1 MFLANTFKLAPVAFF
16 LKSLGFNDGLFSHNI
31 LFFDLSCVILNL
43 AYNLCAKVTAR
54 KEISYGNLHKS
65 AKQRR
70 KKMRKKLLSALLAS
84 TMVLSLTA
92 CGTTSTTSTTG
103 TTEEVRL
110 LNGKP
115 EINDQLQALA
125 AKYNEE
131 TGNTLVVE
139 TIGGDTNASDELKK
153 MYQAHNMPDIFV
165 IEANQAANWDGML
178 ADLAGEDWTNKTGF
192 ELVDANMGT
201 IGFPYTV
208 EATALGYNADLLK
221 AAGVDPASLTTPA
234 AWQAACE
241 TLDSKKD
248 ELGITAVF
256 GWCAEPTNL
265 GWSSGTH
272 VFGQYLDAGL
282 KADDTTYIDLL
293 NDGGKIDE
301 ARMKNFAEFIG
312 MMNKYS
318 DPALL
323 IDGTYDNQVAGFK
336 DGKYV
341 FITQGNWC
349 VTSPDDVSFECG
361 FAPYAFEDG
370 INTIIAGPPSYWV
383 AYGEGNVDGAK
394 AFFNWCAGD
403 SAQNILVND
412 AGLVSPFDDCQY
424 EAVNPFYK
432 SMNSYITAGNYSGW
446 HTMLKKDGLQNETCN
461 VFADYAKGK
470 LDADGFVSTIA
481 KVIADYYAQ

>member
-1 MFLANTFKLAPVAFF
+1 MK
-16 LKSLGFNDGLFSHNI
+16 
-31 LFFDLSCVILNL
+31 
-43 AYNLCAKVTAR
+43 
-54 KEISYGNLHKS
+54 
-65 AKQRR
+65 
-70 KKMRKKLLSALLAS
+70 KKLMSVVLAS
-84 TMVLSLTA
+84 TMVLSLAA
-92 CGTTSTTSTTG
+92 CGTTGTTDTTTTSDNTATEAQPTATESTDATA
-103 TTEEVRL
+103 TTEAAPADTATASVGSVRL

-115 EINDQLQALA
+115 EINDQMQALA
-125 AKYNEE
+125 AKYKEE
-131 TGNTLVVE
+131 TGNELIVE

-153 MYQAHNMPDIFV
+153 MYQADNMPDIFV

-178 ADLAGEDWTNKTGF
+178 ADLAGEEWTNKTGF
-192 ELVDANMGT
+192 ELIDSKMGT

-221 AAGVDPASLTTPA
+221 AAGVDPASLTSPD
-234 AWQAACE
+234 AWKAACE
-241 TLDSKKD
+241 TLDAKKD

-312 MMNKYS
+312 MMNQYS

-336 DGKYV
+336 EGKYV

-349 VTSPDDVSFECG
+349 VTSPADISFEAG

-383 AYGEGNVDGAK
+383 AYANGNVDGAK

-470 LDADGFVSTIA
+470 LDADGFVSTMA
-481 KVIADYYAQ
+481 KVIAGYYAQ

>member
-1 MFLANTFKLAPVAFF
+1 MK
-16 LKSLGFNDGLFSHNI
+16 
-31 LFFDLSCVILNL
+31 
-43 AYNLCAKVTAR
+43 
-54 KEISYGNLHKS
+54 
-65 AKQRR
+65 
-70 KKMRKKLLSALLAS
+70 KKLMSVLLAGS
-84 TMVLSLTA
+84 MVLSLAA
-92 CGTTSTTSTTG
+92 CGETAADTTTSSDNTEAQTETQSAD
-103 TTEEVRL
+103 TTETAAATSEVAGTQEAVRL

-115 EINDQLQALA
+115 EINDQMQALA
-125 AKYNEE
+125 AKYLEE
-131 TGNTLVVE
+131 TGNVLTVE

-153 MYQAHNMPDIFV
+153 MYQADNMPDIFV

-178 ADLAGEDWTNKTGF
+178 ADLSGEEWTNKTGF
-192 ELVDANMGT
+192 ELVDSTMGT

-208 EATALGYNADLLK
+208 EATALGYNADILAK
-221 AAGVDPASLTTPA
+221 AGIDPSTLTSPD
-234 AWQAACE
+234 AWKAACE

-301 ARMKNFAEFIG
+301 ARMKKFAEFIG
-312 MMNKYS
+312 MMNQYS

-323 IDGTYDNQVAGFK
+323 VDGTYDNQVAGFK
-336 DGKYV
+336 EGKYV

-349 VTSPDDVSFECG
+349 VTSPADVNFECG

-383 AYGEGNVDGAK
+383 AYSNGNVEGAK

-470 LDADGFVSTIA
+470 LDADGFVSTMA
-481 KVIADYYAQ
+481 QVISAYYAQ

>member
-1 MFLANTFKLAPVAFF
+1 MK
-16 LKSLGFNDGLFSHNI
+16 
-31 LFFDLSCVILNL
+31 
-43 AYNLCAKVTAR
+43 
-54 KEISYGNLHKS
+54 
-65 AKQRR
+65 
-70 KKMRKKLLSALLAS
+70 KKLMSVLLAGA
-84 TMVLSLTA
+84 MVASLVA
-92 CGTTSTTSTTG
+92 CGSTTTDTTTTSDNTQTQTETTVAETPAADTTA
-103 TTEEVRL
+103 TASSVEPVRL

-115 EINDQLQALA
+115 EINDQMQALA
-125 AKYNEE
+125 AKYQEE
-131 TGNTLVVE
+131 TGNVLTVE

-153 MYQAHNMPDIFV
+153 MYQADNMPDIFV
-165 IEANQAANWDGML
+165 IEANQAATWDGML
-178 ADLAGEDWTNKTGF
+178 ADLSGEEWTNKTGF
-192 ELVDANMGT
+192 ELVDASMGT

-208 EATALGYNADLLK
+208 EATALGYNADLLAK
-221 AAGVDPASLTTPA
+221 AGVDPASLTSPD
-234 AWQAACE
+234 AWKAACE
-241 TLDSKKD
+241 TLDAKKD

-301 ARMKNFAEFIG
+301 ARMKHFAEFIG
-312 MMNKYS
+312 MMNQYS

-383 AYGEGNVDGAK
+383 AYSSGNVDGAK

-446 HTMLKKDGLQNETCN
+446 HTMLKKDGLQNSTCN

-470 LDADGFVSTIA
+470 LDADKFVSTMA
-481 KVIADYYAQ
+481 QVIADYYAQ

>member
-1 MFLANTFKLAPVAFF
+1 MK
-16 LKSLGFNDGLFSHNI
+16 
-31 LFFDLSCVILNL
+31 
-43 AYNLCAKVTAR
+43 
-54 KEISYGNLHKS
+54 
-65 AKQRR
+65 
-70 KKMRKKLLSALLAS
+70 KKLMSVLLAGS
-84 TMVLSLTA
+84 MVLSLAA
-92 CGTTSTTSTTG
+92 CGETAADTTTSSDNAEAQTETQTETQSAD
-103 TTEEVRL
+103 TTEAAAATSEVAGTQEAVRL

-115 EINDQLQALA
+115 EINDQMQALA
-125 AKYNEE
+125 AKYLEE
-131 TGNTLVVE
+131 TGNVLTVE

-153 MYQAHNMPDIFV
+153 MYQADNMPDIFV

-178 ADLAGEDWTNKTGF
+178 ADLSGEEWTNKTGF
-192 ELVDANMGT
+192 ELVDSTMGT

-208 EATALGYNADLLK
+208 EATALGYNADILAK
-221 AAGVDPASLTTPA
+221 AGIDPSTLTSPD
-234 AWQAACE
+234 AWKAACE

-293 NDGGKIDE
+293 NDGGQIDE
-301 ARMKNFAEFIG
+301 ARMKKFAEFIG
-312 MMNKYS
+312 MMNQYS

-323 IDGTYDNQVAGFK
+323 VDGTYDNQVAGFK
-336 DGKYV
+336 EGKYV

-383 AYGEGNVDGAK
+383 AYSDGNVEGAK

-470 LDADGFVSTIA
+470 LDADGFVSTMA
-481 KVIADYYAQ
+481 QVISAYYAQ

>member
-1 MFLANTFKLAPVAFF
+1 MK
-16 LKSLGFNDGLFSHNI
+16 
-31 LFFDLSCVILNL
+31 
-43 AYNLCAKVTAR
+43 
-54 KEISYGNLHKS
+54 
-65 AKQRR
+65 
-70 KKMRKKLLSALLAS
+70 KKLMSVLLAGA
-84 TMVLSLTA
+84 MAASLVA
-92 CGTTSTTSTTG
+92 CGETAADTTTTSSDNTESQTEAPAAETPAAETTDATASV
-103 TTEEVRL
+103 EPVRL

-115 EINDQLQALA
+115 EIDAQMQALA
-125 AKYNEE
+125 AKYQEE
-131 TGNTLVVE
+131 TGNVLTVE

-153 MYQAHNMPDIFV
+153 MYQADNMPDIFV
-165 IEANQAANWDGML
+165 IEANQTATWDGML
-178 ADLAGEDWTNKTGF
+178 ADLSDCEWTGKTGF
-192 ELVDANMGT
+192 ELVDASMGT

-208 EATALGYNADLLK
+208 EATALGYNADLLAK
-221 AAGVDPASLTTPA
+221 AGVDPSTLTSPD
-234 AWQAACE
+234 AWKAACE
-241 TLDSKKD
+241 TLDAKKD

-256 GWCAEPTNL
+256 GWCAEPANL

-301 ARMKNFAEFIG
+301 ERMTKFAEFIG
-312 MMNKYS
+312 MMNQYS

-323 IDGTYDNQVAGFK
+323 VDGTYDNQVAGFK

-383 AYGEGNVDGAK
+383 AYSEGNVDGAK

-432 SMNSYITAGNYSGW
+432 SMKSYIDAGNYSGW
-446 HTMLKKDGLQNETCN
+446 HTMLKKDGLQNTTCQ

-470 LDADGFVSTIA
+470 IATAEDFTSTISQ
-481 KVIADYYAQ
+481 VITSYYNN